1 MDNNVQTTIPNMQ
14 EFIASREKDK
24 IDQIFDS
31 MKIIESEKSRLPE
44 HIFVSYFLPFF
55 IGQRQVDEKNNYPA
69 QWISIAGS
77 PTSEV
82 DVIDSSGT
90 VLYTVPAFFNTKKNN
105 PVGERGNLNFNA
117 LISAAELLKSR
128 SPIESNNTVNQLY
141 QAKMSK
147 YINTNIDSEDAKK
160 WKFIFDKYKITSNI
174 QEDKEED
181 KEEVS
186 KGDEYYFD

>member
-1 MDNNVQTTIPNMQ
+1 MENTTQPTIPNMQ
-14 EFIASREKDK
+14 EFIANREKDK
-24 IDQIFDS
+24 IDQIFES
-31 MKIIESEKSRLPE
+31 MQIIEKERARLPE

-82 DVIDSSGT
+82 DIIDNSGNY
-90 VLYTVPAFFNTKKNN
+90 LFTVPAFFNTKKNN

-128 SPIESNNTVNQLY
+128 SPIESSNTVNQLY
-141 QAKMSK
+141 QAKMAK
-147 YINTNIDSEDAKK
+147 YLNNHVDPEDAKK
-160 WKFIFDKYKITSNI
+160 WKFIFDKYKIVSNI
-174 QEDKEED
+174 EED
-181 KEEVS
+181 KEEVN
-186 KGDEYYFD
+186 KQEPTEDEYYFD